1 MDKYPYNTHNRNVI
15 IGGQIMNKLK
25 QIIADYLAYCEYQK
39 KLSAKTIKAYTVDLE
54 QFRRHIVS
62 ENIPAKAEISVYITQ
77 IHKSYLPRTVKR
89 KIASIRAFF
98 NYLEFE
104 EILNENP
111 MKKIKTKFQIPQ
123 SLPRTIPLAV
133 IENVLCTA
141 YQELKQART
150 PYASNVALR
159 NAAMIELLFAT
170 GLRVSELCSI
180 NADCI
185 DLERGSILIMG
196 KGAKERVL
204 QIGNPEVLSVLRQY
218 AEENSK
224 QICVAGCFFINRLS
238 SRITEQSVRFLIKR
252 LCSKAV
258 IKQNITPHMFR
269 HTFATLLLEED
280 VDIRYIQR
288 MLGHSSIL
296 TTQIYTHVTIEKQR
310 QILTTKHP
318 RNKLAIGL

>member
-1 MDKYPYNTHNRNVI
+1 MI
-15 IGGQIMNKLK
+15 KLE
-25 QIIADYLAYCEYQK
+25 QAITDYLAYCEYQK
-39 KLSAKTIKAYTVDLE
+39 KLSAKTIKAYTIDLE
-54 QFRRHIVS
+54 QLRQHIVS
-62 ENIPAKAEISVYITQ
+62 ENIPAKVEISTYITYL
-77 IHKSYLPRTVKR
+77 HKTCSPRTVKR

-111 MKKIKTKFQIPQ
+111 MKKIKTKFQLPQ
-123 SLPRTIPLAV
+123 SLPRIIPLAV

-141 YQELKQART
+141 YQELKQAQT
-150 PYASNVALR
+150 LYAVNVALR

-180 NADCI
+180 NTDNI
-185 DLERGSILIMG
+185 DLENGSILIMG

-204 QIGNPEVLSVLRQY
+204 QIGNLEVLSVLRRY
-218 AEENSK
+218 VKENEERI
-224 QICVAGCFFINRLS
+224 QETGCFFINRLS
-238 SRITEQSVRFLIKR
+238 SRISEQSVRFLLNR
-252 LCSKAV
+252 LCAKAAV
-258 IKQNITPHMFR
+258 DQYITPHMFR

-296 TTQIYTHVTIEKQR
+296 TTQIYTHVTVEKQR

-318 RNKLAIGL
+318 RNRLVVG